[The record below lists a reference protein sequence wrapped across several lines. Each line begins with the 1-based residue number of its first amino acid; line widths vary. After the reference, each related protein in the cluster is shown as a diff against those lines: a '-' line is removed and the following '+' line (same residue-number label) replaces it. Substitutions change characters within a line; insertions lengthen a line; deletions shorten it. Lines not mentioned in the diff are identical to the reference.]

1 MSSRGL
7 GTVFVLL
14 ASSLAFWP
22 TARAVAADAAT
33 PTAVLGFEPLEGVP
47 EVLAADITDAL
58 RQRVAATREYQLL
71 QGKDLVEVKLV
82 FACPDEAPA
91 CLSQAGKCLGASKLI
106 FGNVKKTGSDFMVTL
121 KLLDVSRA
129 VVESFTTDTVPGGR
143 ANATAL
149 RQLAPI
155 WLAKLSGRGNGTIT
169 VRANFVGA
177 AVSLDGTRVGVTG
190 TAPVVISDVAPGKH
204 EVSVEKSGYTTTK
217 QEFTLAA
224 GQSLPLTLDLS
235 PVSVEVPKPQGGAQ
249 TEAHGPQLQG
259 GPQPGEAGGT
269 GNSHQAARAGFW
281 VAVVGTAVAGG
292 LAVKYGLD
300 VRDINQQ
307 LDQYRRFTCSTAS
320 TGLCDSQGN
329 ASQPLTSAQKSSV
342 STLTDKGNKDQT
354 LQWVFVG
361 VGGAFAVAGGYLLY
375 KGYLAAEGQGN
386 GNGNGGQSASNHGL
400 RIFPTATASAQGIAA
415 EFDF

>member
-7 GTVFVLL
+7 GAVFVLL
-14 ASSLAFWP
+14 ASVLALAP
-22 TARAVAADAAT
+22 LARAAAAEGPT

-47 EVLAADITDAL
+47 EALAADITDAL
-58 RQRVAATREYQLL
+58 RQRVAATKEYQLL

-91 CLSQAGKCLGASKLI
+91 CLSQAGKSLGASKLI
-106 FGNVKKTGSDFMVTL
+106 FGNVKKTGGDFMVTL

-155 WLAKLSGRGNGTIT
+155 WLAKLSGKGNGTIT

-177 AVSLDGTRVGVTG
+177 AVSLDGTRVGITG
-190 TAPVVISDVAPGKH
+190 TAPVVISDVSPGKH

-235 PVSVEVPKPQGGAQ
+235 PVSVEVAKPQAGSSRGAQPAGGAQ
-249 TEAHGPQLQG
+249 WGDAEAPS
-259 GPQPGEAGGT
+259 
-269 GNSHQAARAGFW
+269 NSHQAARAGFW
-281 VAVVGTAVAGG
+281 VAVVGTAASAG

-307 LDQYRRFTCSTAS
+307 LDQYRRFTCSTSS
-320 TGLCDSQGN
+320 TGLCDSQGRQ
-329 ASQPLTSAQKSSV
+329 ASPLSASDKAAVTSK
-342 STLTDKGNKDQT
+342 TDQGNRDQT

-375 KGYLAAEGQGN
+375 KGYLAAEGGQG
-386 GNGNGGQSASNHGL
+386 GNQSASNHGL
-400 RIFPTATASAQGIAA
+400 RIFPTATASARGIAA

>member
-7 GTVFVLL
+7 GTLLVLL
-14 ASSLAFWP
+14 ASSLAFGP
-22 TARAVAADAAT
+22 AARAVAADGAT

-47 EVLAADITDAL
+47 DTLAADITDAL
-58 RQRVAATREYQLL
+58 RQRVAATKEYQLL
-71 QGKDLVEVKLV
+71 QGKDLVEVKLI
-82 FACPDEAPA
+82 FACSDEAPA
-91 CLSQAGKCLGASKLI
+91 CLSQAGKSLGASKLI
-106 FGNVKKTGSDFMVTL
+106 FGNVKKTGTDFMVTV

-190 TAPVVISDVAPGKH
+190 TAPVVVSDVSPGKH

-235 PVSVEVPKPQGGAQ
+235 PVSVEVPKPDGQAAASGAQ
-249 TEAHGPQLQG
+249 LGG
-259 GPQPGEAGGT
+259 GPQPGESEAS
-269 GNSHQAARAGFW
+269 NSHQGAKVGFW

-292 LAVKYGLD
+292 LAVKYGLN
-300 VRDINQQ
+300 VRDINNQ
-307 LDQYRRFTCSTAS
+307 LDQYRRFTCST
-320 TGLCDSQGN
+320 GVCDSQGSP
-329 ASQPLTSAQKSSV
+329 SQPLTSAQKSSV
-342 STLTDKGNKDQT
+342 STLTDQGNKDET

-375 KGYLAAEGQGN
+375 KGYLAAEGNQN
-386 GNGNGGQSASNHGL
+386 ENQSASNHGL
-400 RIFPTATASAQGIAA
+400 RIFPTATASARGIAA

>member
-1 MSSRGL
+1 MSSRGPGSVL
-7 GTVFVLL
+7 PVLASLL
-14 ASSLAFWP
+14 AASLVSWP
-22 TARAVAADAAT
+22 ASRAVAAEAET
-33 PTAVLGFEPLEGVP
+33 PTAVLGFEALEGVP
-47 EVLAADITDAL
+47 DTLAADITDAL
-58 RQRVAATREYQLL
+58 RQRVAATKEYQLL
-71 QGKDLVEVKLV
+71 QGKDLVEVKLI
-82 FACPDEAPA
+82 FACSDEAPA
-91 CLSQAGKCLGASKLI
+91 CLAQAGKSLGASKLI
-106 FGNVKKTGSDFMVTL
+106 FGNVKKTGSDFTVTL

-155 WLAKLSGRGNGTIT
+155 WLAKLSGKGNGTIT
-169 VRANFVGA
+169 VRANFMGA

-190 TAPVVISDVAPGKH
+190 TAPVVVSDVSPGKH

-235 PVSVEVPKPQGGAQ
+235 PVSVEVPKPDGQAEPHVAPLGGGSAPA
-249 TEAHGPQLQG
+249 ESDG
-259 GPQPGEAGGT
+259 GS
-269 GNSHQAARAGFW
+269 SHQGARTGFW

-307 LDQYRRFTCSTAS
+307 LDQYRRFTCST
-320 TGLCDSQGN
+320 GVCDNQGN
-329 ASQPLTSAQKSSV
+329 PSQPLTSAQKSFV
-342 STLTDKGNKDQT
+342 STTTDQGNRDET

-375 KGYLAAEGQGN
+375 KGYLASE
-386 GNGNGGQSASNHGL
+386 GGQSGNESASNHGL
-400 RIFPTATASAQGIAA
+400 RIFPTATASARGIAA

>member
-14 ASSLAFWP
+14 ASSLAWGP
-22 TARAVAADAAT
+22 ASRAVAAEGAT

-47 EVLAADITDAL
+47 EPLAADITDAV
-58 RQRVAATREYQLL
+58 RQRVAASKEYQLL

-91 CLSQAGKCLGASKLI
+91 CLSQAGKSLGASKLI
-106 FGNVKKTGSDFMVTL
+106 FGNVKKTGNDFMVTL

-155 WLAKLSGRGNGTIT
+155 WLAKLSGKGNGTIT

-190 TAPVVISDVAPGKH
+190 TAPVVISDVSPGKH

-224 GQSLPLTLDLS
+224 GQSLPLTVDLS
-235 PVSVEVPKPQGGAQ
+235 PVSVEVPRPPSGSEAQ
-249 TEAHGPQLQG
+249 SGSHVRGSSQAEAEA
-259 GPQPGEAGGT
+259 PGSD
-269 GNSHQAARAGFW
+269 SHQTARAGFW
-281 VAVVGTAVAGG
+281 VAVVGTAASAG

-300 VRDINQQ
+300 VRDVNQQ
-307 LDQYRRFTCSTAS
+307 LDQYRRFTCG
-320 TGLCDSQGN
+320 TGVCDSHGN
-329 ASQPLTSAQKSSV
+329 AAQPLTSAQKSSV
-342 STLTDKGNKDQT
+342 TSLTDKGNKDQT

-375 KGYLAAEGQGN
+375 KGYLAAEGDQTGS
-386 GNGNGGQSASNHGL
+386 QSASNHGL
-400 RIFPTATASAQGIAA
+400 RIFPTATASARGIAA

>member
-7 GTVFVLL
+7 GRVFVLL
-14 ASSLAFWP
+14 ASSLALWP
-22 TARAVAADAAT
+22 ASRAEAAEAGT

-47 EVLAADITDAL
+47 DTLAADITDAV
-58 RQRVAATREYQLL
+58 RQRVAATKDYQLL
-71 QGKDLVEVKLV
+71 QGKDLVEVKLI
-82 FACPDEAPA
+82 FACSDEAPA
-91 CLSQAGKCLGASKLI
+91 CLSQAGKSLGASKLI
-106 FGNVKKTGSDFMVTL
+106 FGNVKKTGNDFMVTL

-143 ANATAL
+143 ANTTAL

-155 WLAKLSGRGNGTIT
+155 WLAKLSGKGNGTIT

-177 AVSLDGTRVGVTG
+177 AVSLDGTRVGITG
-190 TAPVVISDVAPGKH
+190 AAPVVVSDVSPGKH

-235 PVSVEVPKPQGGAQ
+235 PVSVEVPKPEGQAGAHGAQ
-249 TEAHGPQLQG
+249 LG
-259 GPQPGEAGGT
+259 GGSQPGESEAG
-269 GNSHQAARAGFW
+269 NAHQGARVGFW

-292 LAVKYGLD
+292 LALKYGLN
-300 VRDINQQ
+300 VRDINNQ
-307 LDQYRRFTCSTAS
+307 LDQYRRFTCSTSA
-320 TGLCDSQGN
+320 TGVCDSQGQS
-329 ASQPLTSAQKSSV
+329 SQALTPAQKSSV
-342 STLTDKGNKDQT
+342 STLTDQGNKDET

-375 KGYLAAEGQGN
+375 KGYLASEGT
-386 GNGNGGQSASNHGL
+386 QSASNHGL
-400 RIFPTATASAQGIAA
+400 RIFPTATASARGIAA

>member
-1 MSSRGL
+1 MRKKWRPLAL
-7 GTVFVLL
+7 G
-14 ASSLAFWP
+14 P
-22 TARAVAADAAT
+22 TARAVAADG
-33 PTAVLGFEPLEGVP
+33 PVSTAVLGFEPLEGVP
-47 EVLAADITDAL
+47 ETLAADITDAL
-58 RQRVAATREYQLL
+58 RQRVAATKEYQLL
-71 QGKDLVEVKLV
+71 QGKDLVELKLI
-82 FACPDEAPA
+82 FACSDEAPA
-91 CLSQAGKCLGASKLI
+91 CLAQAGKSLGASKLI
-106 FGNVKKTGSDFMVTL
+106 FGNVKKTGGDFMVTI

-190 TAPVVISDVAPGKH
+190 TSPVVISDVSPGKH
-204 EVSVEKSGYTTTK
+204 EVAVEKSGYATTK

-235 PVSVEVPKPQGGAQ
+235 PVSVEVPKPAGQAEAETHGAQ
-249 TEAHGPQLQG
+249 LGSGSPSDSEGDSNT
-259 GPQPGEAGGT
+259 
-269 GNSHQAARAGFW
+269 HQAARTGFW

-307 LDQYRRFTCSTAS
+307 LDQYRRFTCSTSSA
-320 TGLCDSQGN
+320 GLCDSQGN
-329 ASQPLTSAQKSSV
+329 ASQPLTAAQKSSV
-342 STLTDKGNKDQT
+342 STLTDKGDKDQA

-361 VGGAFAVAGGYLLY
+361 VGGAFAIAGGYLLY
-375 KGYLAAEGQGN
+375 KGYLAAEGQ
-386 GNGNGGQSASNHGL
+386 GNGGQSASNHGL

>member
-7 GTVFVLL
+7 GTVLVLL
-14 ASSLAFWP
+14 ASSLAFGP
-22 TARAVAADAAT
+22 AARAAAADGAT

-47 EVLAADITDAL
+47 DTLAADITDAL
-58 RQRVAATREYQLL
+58 RQRVAATKEYQLL
-71 QGKDLVEVKLV
+71 QGKDLVEVKLI
-82 FACPDEAPA
+82 FACSDEAPA
-91 CLSQAGKCLGASKLI
+91 CLSQAGKSLGASKLI
-106 FGNVKKTGSDFMVTL
+106 FGNVKKTGGDFMVTL

-155 WLAKLSGRGNGTIT
+155 WLAKLSGKGNGTIT

-190 TAPVVISDVAPGKH
+190 TAPVVVSDVSPGKH

-235 PVSVEVPKPQGGAQ
+235 PVSVEVPKPQGHAEGQGQGAQ
-249 TEAHGPQLQG
+249 LG
-259 GPQPGEAGGT
+259 GGSSGEGEGSAGNG
-269 GNSHQAARAGFW
+269 HQAARAGFW
-281 VAVVGTAVAGG
+281 VAVVGTAASAG

-307 LDQYRRFTCSTAS
+307 LDQYRRFTCSTSS
-320 TGLCDSQGN
+320 TGVCDSQGA

-342 STLTDKGNKDQT
+342 S
-354 LQWVFVG
+354 
-361 VGGAFAVAGGYLLY
+361 
-375 KGYLAAEGQGN
+375 
-386 GNGNGGQSASNHGL
+386 
-400 RIFPTATASAQGIAA
+400 
-415 EFDF
+415 

>member
-1 MSSRGL
+1 MSLRRT
-7 GTVFVLL
+7 GTLLLLL
-14 ASSLAFWP
+14 AAWP
-22 TARAVAADAAT
+22 ASRAAAADAGT
-33 PTAVLGFEPLEGVP
+33 PTVVLGFEPLEGVP
-47 EVLAADITDAL
+47 DALAADITDAL
-58 RQRVAATREYQLL
+58 RQRVAATKDYQLL

-91 CLSQAGKCLGASKLI
+91 CLSQAGKSLGASKLI
-106 FGNVKKTGSDFMVTL
+106 FGNVKKTGSDFQVTL

-155 WLAKLSGRGNGTIT
+155 WLAKLSGKGNGTISI
-169 VRANFVGA
+169 RSNFPGA

-190 TAPVVISDVAPGKH
+190 TSPVVVSDLSPGKH

-235 PVSVEVPKPQGGAQ
+235 PVSVEIPKPQPGGQVALQ
-249 TEAHGPQLQG
+249 VGGGEPGAEAD
-259 GPQPGEAGGT
+259 
-269 GNSHQAARAGFW
+269 SHAAARAGFW
-281 VAVVGTAVAGG
+281 IAVVGTAASAG
-292 LAVKYGLD
+292 LALKFGLD

-307 LDQYRRFTCSTAS
+307 LDTYRRFNCNSS
-320 TGLCDSQGN
+320 TGVCDSQGS
-329 ASQPLTSAQKSSV
+329 AAQPLTPDQKSFVTSR
-342 STLTDKGNKDQT
+342 TDQGNKDEL

-375 KGYLAAEGQGN
+375 KGYLASEGGQSGS
-386 GNGNGGQSASNHGL
+386 QSASNHGL
-400 RIFPTATASAQGIAA
+400 RIFPTATASAGGIVA

>member
-7 GTVFVLL
+7 GTVLVLL
-14 ASSLAFWP
+14 ASSLAFGP
-22 TARAVAADAAT
+22 ASRAVAADAAA

-47 EVLAADITDAL
+47 EALAADITDAL
-58 RQRVAATREYQLL
+58 RQRVAATKEYQLL
-71 QGKDLVEVKLV
+71 QGKDLVEVKLI
-82 FACPDEAPA
+82 FACSDEAPA
-91 CLSQAGKCLGASKLI
+91 CLSQAGKSLGASKLI
-106 FGNVKKTGSDFMVTL
+106 FGNVKKTGGDFTVTV

-169 VRANFVGA
+169 VRANFMGA
-177 AVSLDGTRVGVTG
+177 AVSLDGTRVGITG
-190 TAPVVISDVAPGKH
+190 TSPVVISDVSPGKH

-235 PVSVEVPKPQGGAQ
+235 PVSVEVPKPQGH
-249 TEAHGPQLQG
+249 EAHGAQLG
-259 GPQPGEAGGT
+259 GGAQPGEAEAGS
-269 GNSHQAARAGFW
+269 NSHQAARAGFW
-281 VAVVGTAVAGG
+281 VAVVGTAASAG

-307 LDQYRRFTCSTAS
+307 LDQYRRFTCT
-320 TGLCDSQGN
+320 TGLCDSQGA

-375 KGYLAAEGQGN
+375 KGYLAAEGQGQ
-386 GNGNGGQSASNHGL
+386 GNGSQSASNHGL

>member
-7 GTVFVLL
+7 GTLVVLL
-14 ASSLAFWP
+14 ASAWAWP
-22 TARAVAADAAT
+22 ASRVAAAEAAT

-47 EVLAADITDAL
+47 DTLAADITDAL
-58 RQRVAATREYQLL
+58 RQRVAATKEFQLL
-71 QGKDLVEVKLV
+71 QGKDLVEVKLI
-82 FACPDEAPA
+82 FACSDEAPA
-91 CLSQAGKCLGASKLI
+91 CLSQAGKSLGASKLI

-190 TAPVVISDVAPGKH
+190 TAPVVVSDVSPGKH

-235 PVSVEVPKPQGGAQ
+235 PVSVEVPKPEGQG
-249 TEAHGPQLQG
+249 EAHGAQLAG
-259 GPQPGEAGGT
+259 GSQPGESEAS
-269 GNSHQAARAGFW
+269 NSHQGARVGFW
-281 VAVVGTAVAGG
+281 VAVVGTAAAGG
-292 LAVKYGLD
+292 LAVKYGLN
-300 VRDINQQ
+300 VRDVNNQ
-307 LDQYRRFTCSTAS
+307 LDQYRRFTCST
-320 TGLCDSQGN
+320 GVCDSQGN
-329 ASQPLTSAQKSSV
+329 PSQPLTSSQKSSV
-342 STLTDKGNKDQT
+342 STLTDQGNKDET

-375 KGYLAAEGQGN
+375 KGYLAAEGTESGN
-386 GNGNGGQSASNHGL
+386 QSASNHGL
-400 RIFPTATASAQGIAA
+400 RIFPTATASARGIAA

>member
-7 GTVFVLL
+7 GTVLVLL
-14 ASSLAFWP
+14 ASSLAFGP
-22 TARAVAADAAT
+22 AARAVAADGAT

-47 EVLAADITDAL
+47 DTLAADITDAL
-58 RQRVAATREYQLL
+58 RQRVAATKEYQLL
-71 QGKDLVEVKLV
+71 QGKDLVEVKLI
-82 FACPDEAPA
+82 FACSDEAPA
-91 CLSQAGKCLGASKLI
+91 CLSQAGKSLGASKLI
-106 FGNVKKTGSDFMVTL
+106 FGNVKKTGGDFMVTL

-155 WLAKLSGRGNGTIT
+155 WLAKLSGKGNGTIT

-177 AVSLDGTRVGVTG
+177 AVSLDGTRVGITG
-190 TAPVVISDVAPGKH
+190 NAPVVVSDVSPGKH

-235 PVSVEVPKPQGGAQ
+235 PVSVEVPKPQAHAEGQGAQ
-249 TEAHGPQLQG
+249 LG
-259 GPQPGEAGGT
+259 GGSSGEGEGSAGNG
-269 GNSHQAARAGFW
+269 HQAARAGFW
-281 VAVVGTAVAGG
+281 VAVVGTAASAG
-292 LAVKYGLD
+292 LAVKYGLN
-300 VRDINQQ
+300 VRDVNNQ
-307 LDQYRRFTCSTAS
+307 LDQYRRFTCST
-320 TGLCDSQGN
+320 GVCDSQGN
-329 ASQPLTSAQKSSV
+329 PSQPLTTAQKSSV
-342 STLTDKGNKDQT
+342 STLTDQGNKDEA

-375 KGYLAAEGQGN
+375 KGYLAADGQGQ
-386 GNGNGGQSASNHGL
+386 GGSQSASNHGL
-400 RIFPTATASAQGIAA
+400 RIFPTATATAQGIAA

>member
-14 ASSLAFWP
+14 ASSWAWP
-22 TARAVAADAAT
+22 ASRAVAAEAAT

-47 EVLAADITDAL
+47 DTLAADITDAL
-58 RQRVAATREYQLL
+58 RQRVAATKEYQLL
-71 QGKDLVEVKLV
+71 QGKDLVEVKLI
-82 FACPDEAPA
+82 FACSDEAPA
-91 CLSQAGKCLGASKLI
+91 CLSQAGKSLGASKLI
-106 FGNVKKTGSDFMVTL
+106 FGNVKKTGSDFMVTV
-121 KLLDVSRA
+121 KLLDVSRG

-190 TAPVVISDVAPGKH
+190 TAPVVVSDVSPGKH

-235 PVSVEVPKPQGGAQ
+235 PVSVEVPKPEGQG
-249 TEAHGPQLQG
+249 EAHGAQLAG
-259 GPQPGEAGGT
+259 EPQPGESEAS
-269 GNSHQAARAGFW
+269 NSHQGARVGFW
-281 VAVVGTAVAGG
+281 VAVVGTAAAGG
-292 LAVKYGLD
+292 LAVKYGLN
-300 VRDINQQ
+300 VRDINNQ
-307 LDQYRRFTCSTAS
+307 LDQYRRFTCST
-320 TGLCDSQGN
+320 GVCDSQGKP
-329 ASQPLTSAQKSSV
+329 SQPLTSSQKSSV
-342 STLTDKGNKDQT
+342 SSLTDQGNKDET

-375 KGYLAAEGQGN
+375 KGYLAAEGTESGN
-386 GNGNGGQSASNHGL
+386 QSASNHGL
-400 RIFPTATASAQGIAA
+400 RIFPTATASARGIAA

>member
-7 GTVFVLL
+7 GTVLVLL
-14 ASSLAFWP
+14 ASSLAFGP
-22 TARAVAADAAT
+22 ASRAVAAEGSI

-47 EVLAADITDAL
+47 EALAADITDAV
-58 RQRVAATREYQLL
+58 RQRVAASKEYQLL

-91 CLSQAGKCLGASKLI
+91 CLSQAGKSLGASKLI

-155 WLAKLSGRGNGTIT
+155 WLAKLSGKGNGTIT

-177 AVSLDGTRVGVTG
+177 AVSLDGTKVGVTG
-190 TAPVVISDVAPGKH
+190 TAPVVISDVSPGKH

-235 PVSVEVPKPQGGAQ
+235 PVSVEVPKPQGEAGAGSQGAQ
-249 TEAHGPQLQG
+249 LG
-259 GPQPGEAGGT
+259 GRSQSGEAEAPGS
-269 GNSHQAARAGFW
+269 NSHQAARAGFW
-281 VAVVGTAVAGG
+281 VAVVGTAASAG

-300 VRDINQQ
+300 VRDINRQ
-307 LDQYRRFTCSTAS
+307 LDQYRRFTCTTSS
-320 TGLCDSQGN
+320 TGVCDSQGN
-329 ASQPLTSAQKSSV
+329 SAPPLTSTQKSSLT
-342 STLTDKGNKDQT
+342 TLTDKGNKDET

-375 KGYLAAEGQGN
+375 KGYLAAEGNQ
-386 GNGNGGQSASNHGL
+386 GGQSASNHGL
-400 RIFPTATASAQGIAA
+400 RIFPTATASARGIAA

>member
-7 GTVFVLL
+7 GTVLVLL
-14 ASSLAFWP
+14 ALSTAFGPASRALA
-22 TARAVAADAAT
+22 AEGAT
-33 PTAVLGFEPLEGVP
+33 PTAVLGFEPLEAVP
-47 EVLAADITDAL
+47 EALAADITDAL
-58 RQRVAATREYQLL
+58 RQRVAATKEYQLL

-91 CLSQAGKCLGASKLI
+91 CLSQAGKSLGASKLI
-106 FGNVKKTGSDFMVTL
+106 FGNVKKTGGDFMVTL

-149 RQLAPI
+149 RQMAPI
-155 WLAKLSGRGNGTIT
+155 WLAKLSGKGNGTIT

-217 QEFTLAA
+217 QEFSLAA

-235 PVSVEVPKPQGGAQ
+235 PVSVEVPRPQGEAQSGPHGAQ
-249 TEAHGPQLQG
+249 LTAGSQSS
-259 GPQPGEAGGT
+259 GEAES

-281 VAVVGTAVAGG
+281 VAVVGTAASAG

-300 VRDINQQ
+300 VRDVNQQ
-307 LDQYRRFTCSTAS
+307 LDQYRRFTCTTSS
-320 TGLCDSQGN
+320 TGVCDSHGN
-329 ASQPLTSAQKSSV
+329 MAQPLTSAQKSSV
-342 STLTDKGNKDQT
+342 TTLTDKGNKDQT

-375 KGYLAAEGQGN
+375 KGYLAAEGKPGE
-386 GNGNGGQSASNHGL
+386 SASNHGL
-400 RIFPTATASAQGIAA
+400 RIFPTATASARGIAA

>member
-1 MSSRGL
+1 MASTLALWPDSR
-7 GTVFVLL
+7 
-14 ASSLAFWP
+14 AA
-22 TARAVAADAAT
+22 AADAAI

-47 EVLAADITDAL
+47 EALATDITDAV
-58 RQRVAATREYQLL
+58 RQRVAATKEYQLL
-71 QGKDLVEVKLV
+71 QGKDLVEVKLI
-82 FACPDEAPA
+82 FACSDEAPA
-91 CLSQAGKCLGASKLI
+91 CLSQAGKSLGASKLI
-106 FGNVKKTGSDFMVTL
+106 FGNVKKAGSDFLVTL

-177 AVSLDGTRVGVTG
+177 AVSLDGTRVGITG
-190 TAPVVISDVAPGKH
+190 TAPVVISDVSPGKH

-235 PVSVEVPKPQGGAQ
+235 PVSVEVPKPQGQ
-249 TEAHGPQLQG
+249 TDAHATQLGGGSGESEAEG
-259 GPQPGEAGGT
+259 GNT
-269 GNSHQAARAGFW
+269 HQAARAGFW

-292 LAVKYGLD
+292 LAIKYGLD

-307 LDQYRRFTCSTAS
+307 LDQYRRFTCSTSS
-320 TGLCDSQGN
+320 TGLCDTQGN
-329 ASQPLTSAQKSSV
+329 ASPPLTSAQKNFVSS
-342 STLTDKGNKDQT
+342 TTDKGNKDET

-375 KGYLAAEGQGN
+375 KGYLAAEGSQG
-386 GNGNGGQSASNHGL
+386 GSQAASNHGL
-400 RIFPTATASAQGIAA
+400 RIFPTATASARGIAA